1 MCVHNEDKSLLFSE
15 VYIMRTSLDTIL
27 RGVHNEDKSRH
38 YSQRCTS
45 PSPCYSQRCN
55 RFNLFP
61 CFFRAQA
68 PQGVSNYVGNIL
80 KPLMSL
86 QGEIPA
92 NYEQQWRTSII
103 EMVTGRYNNNNC
115 IIMCKQ

>member
-1 MCVHNEDKSLLFSE
+1 MVCNVDALLLLCKTAKCA
-15 VYIMRTSLDTIL
+15 YITRTSP
-27 RGVHNEDKSRH
+27 
-38 YSQRCTS
+38 Y
-45 PSPCYSQRCN
+45 YSQRCN
-55 RFNLFP
+55 SFNLFP

-68 PQGVSNYVGNIL
+68 PQGASNYVGNIL